1 LGSVFSRSSV
11 NAIEQQ
17 ANRASELDYTLKI
30 NITGQMGRTRK
41 TNYGFIEGLLIY
53 FVVQLKQIHLF
64 QSPTMKTQRQN
75 TFSLKCQSVFP
86 GKTK

>member
-1 LGSVFSRSSV
+1 MQL
-11 NAIEQQ
+11 NNKPTKP
-17 ANRASELDYTLKI
+17 ANWITRLKI

>member
-1 LGSVFSRSSV
+1 
-11 NAIEQQ
+11 
-17 ANRASELDYTLKI
+17 
-30 NITGQMGRTRK
+30 MGRTRK